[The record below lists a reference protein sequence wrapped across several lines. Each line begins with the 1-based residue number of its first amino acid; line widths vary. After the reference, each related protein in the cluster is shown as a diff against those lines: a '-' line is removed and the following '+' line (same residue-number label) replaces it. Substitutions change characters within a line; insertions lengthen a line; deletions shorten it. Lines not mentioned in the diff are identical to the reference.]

1 MDLQAVLEK
10 LEADF
15 LRRLNKHDLWGRN
28 EIEMEFNN
36 AVRNVL
42 VTTYSRVMKDAKEK
56 KDGAGGS

>member
-1 MDLQAVLEK
+1 MDLQLLLEK

-15 LRRLNKHDLWGRN
+15 FHRLEKHNAWGKS
-28 EIEMEFNN
+28 EIKLEFNN

-42 VTTYSRVMKDAKEK
+42 VTTYSRVMKDAKEA